1 MHKPKHSHT
10 RGEWASQ
17 LPRRCTRWLIDLGC
31 GMGMAPEVLLRER
44 HPRDWTFKS
53 DAAPTAEAEG
63 AAWVASQ
70 RALRFAGALAAGF
83 VVDGLCIAGLDG
95 NAFFVEPLRKRT
107 LEFAARGH
115 PAIFIVPSV
124 ISAADGNATFL
135 LDTKTSSKNFWGSS
149 LFKNRWNRRKHMES
163 HTVPSYSLKTILRR
177 LGVSADDDVLMHV
190 NAEGGEFLAIP
201 PAIADGSLCRLVDH
215 LTIDLHYTYF
225 RGAKA
230 RTVFTREQFAAWV
243 NSSSACPHM
252 KSVTV
257 W

>member
-31 GMGMAPEVLLRER
+31 GMGMAPEILLQER

-70 RALRFAGALAAGF
+70 RALRFARALAAGF

-115 PAIFIVPSV
+115 PAVFIVPSV

-135 LDTKTSSKNFWGSS
+135 LDTKTSSKKCVCRPPLSGPEWSRPAPRTNLEPTETCTHPHTGRCCVLAQLLGFVA
-149 LFKNRWNRRKHMES
+149 LQKQARR
-163 HTVPSYSLKTILRR
+163 
-177 LGVSADDDVLMHV
+177 A
-190 NAEGGEFLAIP
+190 
-201 PAIADGSLCRLVDH
+201 
-215 LTIDLHYTYF
+215 
-225 RGAKA
+225 
-230 RTVFTREQFAAWV
+230 
-243 NSSSACPHM
+243 
-252 KSVTV
+252 
-257 W
+257 